1 MSETRFITGCEGD
14 TLLTDLEAV
23 ALEAWDG
30 GIETGRDKTLHAA
43 LGSGRGEGLLLESVA
58 EGGRCSSGETE
69 GTGQTERA
77 RAIGDAYG
85 AWDELKAIHSRL
97 SLSREEARQGE
108 GQGECRRA

>member
-1 MSETRFITGCEGD
+1 MTGREGGP
-14 TLLTDLEAV
+14 LLADLEAV
-23 ALEAWDG
+23 AFEAWDG
-30 GIETGRDKTLHAA
+30 GSETGRYKTLHAA
-43 LGSGRGEGLLLESVA
+43 LGSGRDEGLLLESVA

-69 GTGQTERA
+69 DTGQTERT